1 MAKIHISAILNSS
14 ENGVTSYD
22 GYGILKD
29 SRIIYYEDTVK
40 VSIEYKDDTLKLE
53 RSNDDYSIILSFQNS
68 LTNDGM
74 YDIKCDSMQ
83 IPIKVTTNLLDVKDG
98 LIHIE
103 YSLLL
108 CGESQGN
115 FVYDVKYEVIQ

>member
-1 MAKIHISAILNSS
+1 MAKIHISSILNSS
-14 ENGVTSYD
+14 ENGTTSYD
-22 GYGILKD
+22 GDGILKD
-29 SRIIYYEDTVK
+29 HKIIFYEDTIK
-40 VSIEYKDDTLKLE
+40 VSIEYNDNALKLE

-98 LIHIE
+98 FIHVE

-108 CGESQGN
+108 GGVNQGN